1 MPHRN
6 IYDNPPNTLT
16 TGAQYFVQGINLLWH
31 PQLRV
36 YILIPLLVNCIL
48 FVALTTVF
56 IGYFNY
62 WAEIITG
69 SIEVDMGWFTSIIV
83 WVLKALAWFGL
94 IVLGVILLMVYG
106 YSFNV
111 ITNIIA
117 APFYGLLA
125 EKTEMLITGKK
136 GEGEPLAQM
145 IPRVIGRAISKLW
158 YFLSRGFVIMLI
170 VLLLS
175 PIPLINLIAPFIGLL
190 WSAWSMAIQYG
201 DYAADNN
208 RLDFKELRQ
217 RLWQKKYSSLGF
229 GGIVMGCSVVPILNI
244 FAMPAAVTGGTIYWV
259 KELRDNAPKQ

>member
-1 MPHRN
+1 MQPNN
-6 IYDNPPNTLT
+6 ISSSQPNNLT

-31 PQLRV
+31 PQLRL

-48 FVALTTVF
+48 FVGLTSIF
-56 IGYFNY
+56 ISYFNY
-62 WAEIITG
+62 WANLLTG
-69 SIEVDMGWFTSIIV
+69 SIEVDAGWFTSILM
-83 WVLKALAWFGL
+83 WVFDALAWIGL
-94 IVLGVILLMVYG
+94 LVLGVMFLIVYG

-125 EKTEMLITGKK
+125 EKAEMLLTGKA
-136 GEGEPLAQM
+136 GDGEPLAQM
-145 IPRVIGRAISKLW
+145 IPRVIGREISKLW
-158 YFLSRGFVIMLI
+158 YFLSRGFIIMLI

-175 PIPLINLIAPFIGLL
+175 TIPLINLIAPLIGIM
-190 WSAWSMAIQYG
+190 WGAWSMAIQYG

-208 RLDFKELRQ
+208 RLEFKALRR
-217 RLWQKKYSSLGF
+217 RLWKKKYSSLGF

-259 KELRDNAPKQ
+259 KELKDAPPQ